1 VVHFSQHFGRSPA
14 ELGPEQIRAYQLH
27 LLQERQASGS
37 VFNQAVCALR
47 LLYRLTLQAPF
58 PVRMI
63 PYGKKPKALPV
74 VLSREEVARLIGC
87 VPPSMD
93 RLIVQTT

>member
-1 VVHFSQHFGRSPA
+1 MRHVVHFSQHFGRSPA

-47 LLYRLTLQAPF
+47 FLFHVTLRQP
-58 PVRMI
+58 
-63 PYGKKPKALPV
+63 
-74 VLSREEVARLIGC
+74 EVALSIPTRRAGGKQPERLDAALAAAYELLGAGSDQ
-87 VPPSMD
+87 PS
-93 RLIVQTT
+93 